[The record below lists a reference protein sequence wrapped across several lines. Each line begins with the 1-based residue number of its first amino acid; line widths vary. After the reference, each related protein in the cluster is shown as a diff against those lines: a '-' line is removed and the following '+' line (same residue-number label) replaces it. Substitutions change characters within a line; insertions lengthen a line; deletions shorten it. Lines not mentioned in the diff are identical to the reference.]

1 MIVRRALAAD
11 LPVLAPLFDRYRQ
24 FYGQPADLERA
35 RAFMAER
42 IELNESVVFLASH
55 GGEAI
60 GFVQLY
66 PGFSSVRAAR
76 TFALNDLYVAG
87 DRRRG
92 GVGRALVE
100 AAVEHAREAGAVGL
114 SLVTGADNRRAQA
127 LYEGLGWAR
136 ETAFV
141 EYGLSLEAETKNA
154 APVSRG
160 GADLA
165 QG

>member
-11 LPVLAPLFDRYRQ
+11 LDVVAPLFDRYRQ

-35 RAFMAER
+35 RAFLEKRFSRDEA
-42 IELNESVVFLASH
+42 VVFLAFH

-76 TFALNDLYVAG
+76 TFVLNDLYVVG

-92 GVGRALVE
+92 GVGRTLVE
-100 AAVEHAREAGAVGL
+100 TAVEHAREAGAVGL
-114 SLVTGADNRRAQA
+114 SLVTGVDNRRAQA
-127 LYEGLGWAR
+127 LYEGLGWTR
-136 ETAFV
+136 ETAFI
-141 EYGLSLEAETKNA
+141 EYGLSLGRGDLEDVHA
-154 APVSRG
+154 AGTDGRAVG
-160 GADLA
+160 
-165 QG
+165 

>member
-11 LPVLAPLFDRYRQ
+11 LAVLAPLFDRYRQ
-24 FYGQPADLERA
+24 FYGQPADPERA
-35 RAFMAER
+35 RAFLAQR
-42 IELNESVVFLASH
+42 LELDQSVVFLAFH

-76 TFALNDLYVAG
+76 TFVLNDLYVVG

-100 AAVEHAREAGAVGL
+100 AGVDHAREVGAVGL
-114 SLVTGADNRRAQA
+114 SLVTGVDNRRAQA

-141 EYGLSLEAETKNA
+141 EYGLSLGRDRGYENA
-154 APVSRG
+154 APVSRS
-160 GADLA
+160 GADRS
-165 QG
+165 